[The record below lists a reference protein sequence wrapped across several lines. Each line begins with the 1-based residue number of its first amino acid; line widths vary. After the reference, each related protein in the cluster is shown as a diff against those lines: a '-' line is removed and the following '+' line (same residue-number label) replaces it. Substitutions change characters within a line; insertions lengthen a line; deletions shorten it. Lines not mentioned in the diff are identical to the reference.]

1 MKKNNYKKRL
11 FFLFSFFCFLG
22 FLGLTISNA
31 STISNEEYLK
41 EIERIKA
48 LSPAE
53 GYEAWVELH
62 RVPKI
67 HVNVSD
73 DTGLFFDNTGKTFN
87 KGKIDHESWFD
98 DEGNEYEGKQKNS
111 FQYYG
116 TDADCSLLDGGE
128 KIACQSKHLFWN
140 KGTLKMAGSLVIEGF
155 GLAMNSFD
163 SAGMHWIMTG
173 VYEPLY
179 NALGFDTVNKK
190 LVFGNDVFVEK
201 NLIMGGSSNSLF
213 LKGDNSSEKFSQSG
227 NDITVSSGGGYLT
240 ASDDVKESR
249 NTNYN
254 LLENS
259 DYHYMKWKV
268 RSIGGLEVEDFTRTE
283 EVIYQQGLLLYCM
296 PTLDY
301 NERPLYQACEIA
313 EDSERMHSDNFIY
326 KLKEPVHPPL
336 PEPKKC
342 E

>member
-1 MKKNNYKKRL
+1 
-11 FFLFSFFCFLG
+11 
-22 FLGLTISNA
+22 
-31 STISNEEYLK
+31 
-41 EIERIKA
+41 
-48 LSPAE
+48 
-53 GYEAWVELH
+53 
-62 RVPKI
+62 
-67 HVNVSD
+67 
-73 DTGLFFDNTGKTFN
+73 
-87 KGKIDHESWFD
+87 
-98 DEGNEYEGKQKNS
+98 
-111 FQYYG
+111 
-116 TDADCSLLDGGE
+116 
-128 KIACQSKHLFWN
+128 
-140 KGTLKMAGSLVIEGF
+140 
-155 GLAMNSFD
+155 
-163 SAGMHWIMTG
+163 
-173 VYEPLY
+173 
-179 NALGFDTVNKK
+179 
-190 LVFGNDVFVEK
+190 
-201 NLIMGGSSNSLF
+201 MGGSSNSLF
-213 LKGDNSSEKFSQSG
+213 LKGDNSSEKFYQSG

-301 NERPLYQACEIA
+301 DERPLYQACEIA